1 MRSGAKR
8 CHFCS
13 DANVACEPG
22 APLVVTPRSEFR
34 ALISGGG
41 VPGAVSVPPSEAQ
54 LPPLTGTGSSGSYDI
69 VNRPTVFPPAVSSQD
84 SFTHH
89 VSFAPP
95 HDRFLNFRRNTD
107 AFLFTEYNN
116 IILEMTR
123 LYAMLRKDNCNWV
136 SLRNRNFCT
145 TTGDSPVVLNAD
157 IASRNE

>member
-13 DANVACEPG
+13 ESNAECEPG
-22 APLVVTPRSEFR
+22 APLVVTPRSEYR

-54 LPPLTGTGSSGSYDI
+54 LPPLTGAGSSGSYDF
-69 VNRPTVFPPAVSSQD
+69 VNRPTVFPLAVSSQD
-84 SFTHH
+84 SLIHH
-89 VSFAPP
+89 VSFAPL
-95 HDRFLNFRRNTD
+95 HDPFHNFRRNTD

-123 LYAMLRKDNCNWV
+123 LYYRRA
-136 SLRNRNFCT
+136 SLAVLIRST
-145 TTGDSPVVLNAD
+145 TTQYVPPPPAFLAELPTPPNQ
-157 IASRNE
+157 

>member
-84 SFTHH
+84 SFIHH

-95 HDRFLNFRRNTD
+95 HDPFLNFRRNTD

-123 LYAMLRKDNCNWV
+123 LYYRRA
-136 SLRNRNFCT
+136 SLEALIRST
-145 TTGDSPVVLNAD
+145 TTQCVPPPPAFLKDLPAPPSQ
-157 IASRNE
+157 